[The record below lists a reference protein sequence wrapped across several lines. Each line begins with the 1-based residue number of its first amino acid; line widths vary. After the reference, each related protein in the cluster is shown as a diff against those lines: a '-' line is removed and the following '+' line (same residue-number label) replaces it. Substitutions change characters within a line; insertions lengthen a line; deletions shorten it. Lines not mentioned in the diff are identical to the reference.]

1 MNTMSFWGGD
11 ATRPVEKVINIR
23 LGVCVYIYR
32 EKGQKKQIGFEM
44 QCEKFVNRSI
54 YILQDNLIS

>member
-32 EKGQKKQIGFEM
+32 EKGKK
-44 QCEKFVNRSI
+44 K
-54 YILQDNLIS
+54 